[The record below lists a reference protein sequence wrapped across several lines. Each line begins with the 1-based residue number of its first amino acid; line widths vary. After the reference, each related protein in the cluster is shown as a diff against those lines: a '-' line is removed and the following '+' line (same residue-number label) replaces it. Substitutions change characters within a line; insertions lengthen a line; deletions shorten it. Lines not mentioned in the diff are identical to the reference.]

1 MGVFVKMNLL
11 GCPYPIVNT
20 PQGLLPTIY
29 DVNVIKAD
37 LLQLILTN
45 PGERVMMPEY
55 GTALRVLLFD
65 QNDPLIYDKIKAA
78 INSAIAVWEPR
89 IVVQDVSVTD
99 ANGNNNQELSMASN
113 MDSNSVYVAIRFLV
127 PDNINAVERLVIQIP
142 TGV

>member
-1 MGVFVKMNLL
+1 MNLL

-45 PGERVMMPEY
+45 PGERVMMPEF
-55 GTALRVLLFD
+55 GTALRALVFD
-65 QNDPLIYDKIKAA
+65 QNDPLIYDKVRNA

-89 IVVQDVSVTD
+89 IVVQEVTVTD
-99 ANGNNNQELSMASN
+99 ANGNSNQEQSIASN
-113 MDSNSVYVAIRFLV
+113 MDSNSIYVAIRFFV
-127 PDNINAVERLVIQIP
+127 PDKINAVERLVIQIP